1 MDNTTFDNISIIKE
15 ENIIQNNQKT
25 QNGNKKENNIF
36 NLSKSINQDEFDFE
50 KSFELSNIVQN
61 DNPIKHNI
69 NNENSNVDINLSLD
83 CSFINQNINI
93 FNIKKNINENKN
105 NNNIRPVKTMPLKKI
120 KKEDLDNIPIPIFSC
135 IYCSNEYISFKHLS
149 NEIISNKYLLQTSN
163 FDLKQLD
170 YLISFLSKIDRDNI
184 NNNKL
189 LNLVLNHS
197 EYLKLYYNID
207 KSKQYFNLN
216 IFREQCKNNYLKIKT
231 AFKQRFEDNV
241 VRKKK
246 DFYFKGIKGINKI
259 SKNSINNKCLFNSS
273 NSLINNYSALNGFI
287 INGTILT
294 QPLVEKINNS
304 NQSNSSLYNNSPALN
319 KNEIG
324 LIGKG
329 NNMHYM
335 ENIIEKIDKNNESEN
350 ILEDK
355 EKILDFFDENDLKR
369 KINKNN
375 IEWEDNYYDIY
386 NPIIDDDI
394 LEKSFEKDEYELI
407 KNKKN
412 NHKFKD
418 LFNSLNSIKNNDN
431 VNNKHCYI
439 NSENNINTINT
450 ISKNDIKSKNK
461 KFAMLNNSK
470 SLASTNTSSNIIL
483 KNSVRDKENKP
494 LSIFLN
500 VNKIIN
506 IKNNN
511 STINTSK
518 CNTNIQNKLAYL
530 SSNKIKD
537 EKILKECNRTPS
549 FTKTRIIDLGTKSE
563 KKINN
568 YGKSSIDLKN
578 IHKKILF
585 NYTANVKKEILDN
598 NITLKIRDVINKN
611 NNKTLYSNIYNIN
624 NNTKNKDKDRE
635 ENEMM
640 YKYNKYNLLVTKSN
654 INNDT
659 IYNKTLFNKTAK
671 GFRDDKNNNF
681 NVLFKIK
688 NNFEYCPFKQKID
701 NKKQSSILDKNN
713 ITNNYNIMKNKDNK
727 EYNIN
732 LKSLEKDIE
741 QKKNKL
747 NNIRTNHKSAKKENI
762 SIPKKVFS
770 ENNNLNRIKAKSSM
784 KRGNIILID
793 VKNKFNN

>member
-93 FNIKKNINENKN
+93 LNIKKNINENKN

-624 NNTKNKDKDRE
+624 NNKNKDKDKE

-671 GFRDDKNNNF
+671 GFKDEKNNNF

-713 ITNNYNIMKNKDNK
+713 IINNYNIMKNKDNK

-741 QKKNKL
+741 QKKSKL

-762 SIPKKVFS
+762 SIPKKVFL

>member
-93 FNIKKNINENKN
+93 LNIKKNINENKN

-189 LNLVLNHS
+189 LNLVLNNS

-241 VRKKK
+241 IRKKK

-287 INGTILT
+287 INGTTIT

-483 KNSVRDKENKP
+483 KNSVRDKEKKP

-518 CNTNIQNKLAYL
+518 CNTNIKNKLAYL
-530 SSNKIKD
+530 SSNKNKN
-537 EKILKECNRTPS
+537 EEMLKECNRTPS

-568 YGKSSIDLKN
+568 YRKSSIDLKN

-598 NITLKIRDVINKN
+598 NITLKIKDVINKN
-611 NNKTLYSNIYNIN
+611 NNKTLYSYIYNIN
-624 NNTKNKDKDRE
+624 NNNKNKE

-671 GFRDDKNNNF
+671 GFKDDKNNNF

-747 NNIRTNHKSAKKENI
+747 NSIRTNHKSAKKENI

>member
-50 KSFELSNIVQN
+50 KSFELSNEVQN

-93 FNIKKNINENKN
+93 LNIKKNINENKN

-135 IYCSNEYISFKHLS
+135 IYCSNDYISFKHLS
-149 NEIISNKYLLQTSN
+149 NEIISKKYLLQTSKW
-163 FDLKQLD
+163 DLKQLD

-241 VRKKK
+241 IRKKK

-287 INGTILT
+287 INGTTIT

-483 KNSVRDKENKP
+483 KNSVRDKEKKP

-518 CNTNIQNKLAYL
+518 CNTNIKNKLAYL
-530 SSNKIKD
+530 SSNKNKN
-537 EKILKECNRTPS
+537 EEMLKECNRTPS

-568 YGKSSIDLKN
+568 YRKSSIDLKN

-585 NYTANVKKEILDN
+585 NYTANVKKEVLDN
-598 NITLKIRDVINKN
+598 NITLKIKDVINKN
-611 NNKTLYSNIYNIN
+611 NNKTLYSYIYNIN
-624 NNTKNKDKDRE
+624 NNNKNKE

-671 GFRDDKNNNF
+671 GFKDDKNNNF

-713 ITNNYNIMKNKDNK
+713 IINNYNIMKNKDNK

-732 LKSLEKDIE
+732 LKSLEKDID

-747 NNIRTNHKSAKKENI
+747 NNIRINHKSAIKENI

-770 ENNNLNRIKAKSSM
+770 ENNNLNRIKAKSSI

>member
-93 FNIKKNINENKN
+93 LNIKKNINENKN

-624 NNTKNKDKDRE
+624 NNKNKDKDKE

-671 GFRDDKNNNF
+671 GFKDEKNNNF

-713 ITNNYNIMKNKDNK
+713 IINNYNIMKNKDNK

-747 NNIRTNHKSAKKENI
+747 NSIRTNHKSAKKENI
-762 SIPKKVFS
+762 SIPKKIFP

>member
-1 MDNTTFDNISIIKE
+1 M
-15 ENIIQNNQKT
+15 
-25 QNGNKKENNIF
+25 NG
-36 NLSKSINQDEFDFE
+36 
-50 KSFELSNIVQN
+50 SN
-61 DNPIKHNI
+61 
-69 NNENSNVDINLSLD
+69 
-83 CSFINQNINI
+83 
-93 FNIKKNINENKN
+93 
-105 NNNIRPVKTMPLKKI
+105 
-120 KKEDLDNIPIPIFSC
+120 
-135 IYCSNEYISFKHLS
+135 
-149 NEIISNKYLLQTSN
+149 
-163 FDLKQLD
+163 
-170 YLISFLSKIDRDNI
+170 SFL
-184 NNNKL
+184 
-189 LNLVLNHS
+189 
-197 EYLKLYYNID
+197 LY
-207 KSKQYFNLN
+207 
-216 IFREQCKNNYLKIKT
+216 
-231 AFKQRFEDNV
+231 A
-241 VRKKK
+241 
-246 DFYFKGIKGINKI
+246 
-259 SKNSINNKCLFNSS
+259 NSISLNN
-273 NSLINNYSALNGFI
+273 
-287 INGTILT
+287 
-294 QPLVEKINNS
+294 
-304 NQSNSSLYNNSPALN
+304 
-319 KNEIG
+319 NEIG
-324 LIGKG
+324 LVGKG
-329 NNMHYM
+329 NNRHYM
-335 ENIIEKIDKNNESEN
+335 ENIMENNNDRNLEGENTMEEKAQ
-350 ILEDK
+350 ILNFICED
-355 EKILDFFDENDLKR
+355 DLKR
-369 KINKNN
+369 KITKND

-418 LFNSLNSIKNNDN
+418 LFNSLNIIKNNDN

-598 NITLKIRDVINKN
+598 NITLKIKDVINKN

-688 NNFEYCPFKQKID
+688 NNFDYCPFKQKID

-713 ITNNYNIMKNKDNK
+713 IINNYNIMKNKDNK

>member
-93 FNIKKNINENKN
+93 LNIKKNINENKN

-184 NNNKL
+184 NKNKL
-189 LNLVLNHS
+189 LNLVLNNS

-273 NSLINNYSALNGFI
+273 NSLINNYSALNRFI

-598 NITLKIRDVINKN
+598 NITLKIRDAINKN

-624 NNTKNKDKDRE
+624 NNKNKDKDKE

-671 GFRDDKNNNF
+671 GFKDEKNNNF

-713 ITNNYNIMKNKDNK
+713 IINNYNIMKNKDNK

-762 SIPKKVFS
+762 SIPKKVFL